1 MLPAGP
7 GGCPSWWPD
16 HPQAS
21 PCPTPTH
28 GDCGAQFV
36 PCCPGIVGYY
46 SLGSS
51 LTQATAPHPAMRA
64 RELLILCGALGLSA
78 SIGLVMMSSDTL
90 ALEAPPRPV
99 AEAPTAPTVSTESP
113 RELAPHDGQVE
124 PIAVDLR
131 AESPRVDTAGWTKGV
146 VKGDIQIAVSIL
158 DQIQSISVIVEEL
171 RQPIGPDN
179 SFRHPHRL
187 VVPVQRG
194 VGTPT
199 FEVTGIEFSEYP
211 YTVRL
216 YSPGLNGSSRTITID
231 QKTPLYDDLVLQIT
245 PGAPFSVLLRDQDQN
260 PYPKVDLR
268 LVPVGEPAGRATQQG
283 ITDLFGSVVFESVLA
298 GDYDLVTALGGVPLE
313 APQRITVQPGGRL
326 FGSKV
331 QGQSHTSIVPRGM
344 PLEIFVSTTA
354 GYRVADARVHLQASD
369 RIKLTQFD
377 VTTDYN
383 GRVEIPRLTPGI
395 WQIDVFKDDHQR
407 TTKQITIKENE
418 PPTPLQFTL
427 TRLR

>member
-1 MLPAGP
+1 
-7 GGCPSWWPD
+7 
-16 HPQAS
+16 
-21 PCPTPTH
+21 
-28 GDCGAQFV
+28 
-36 PCCPGIVGYY
+36 
-46 SLGSS
+46 
-51 LTQATAPHPAMRA
+51 MRA

-78 SIGLVMMSSDTL
+78 SIGLVLMSSDTL
-90 ALEAPPRPV
+90 ALEVPPSPA
-99 AEAPTAPTVSTESP
+99 AEVPMAPTAATEST
-113 RELAPHDGQVE
+113 RELAPHDGHVE
-124 PIAVDLR
+124 PMVVDLR
-131 AESPRVDTAGWTKGV
+131 AESPRVDTSSWTKGV

-158 DQIQSISVIVEEL
+158 DQIRTISVVVEEL
-171 RQPIGPDN
+171 RQPIGPDG
-179 SFRHPHRL
+179 SFRHPRRL

-194 VGTPT
+194 IGTPT

-211 YTVRL
+211 YTVSL
-216 YSPGLNGSSRTITID
+216 YCPGLNGSSRTVTID

-260 PYPKVDLR
+260 PYAKVDLR
-268 LVPVGEPAGRATQQG
+268 MVPVGEPPGRATQQG
-283 ITDLFGSVVFESVLA
+283 ITDIFGSVVFDSVLA
-298 GDYDLVTALGGVPLE
+298 GDYDLVTAIGGVPLE

-331 QGQSHTSIVPRGM
+331 QGQSHTLTVPRGL

-354 GYRVADARVHLQASD
+354 GYRIPDARVHLQASD

-383 GRVEIPRLTPGI
+383 GRVEVPRLAPGV
-395 WQIDVFKDDHQR
+395 WQIDVYKDDHQR
-407 TTKQITIKENE
+407 TTKQITIKDGE